1 MIDKKATKW
10 LKIFGY
16 IVITFFVAIIIFVG
30 TRTIR
35 SSSDSRKVKE
45 SERSVVGSPQIG
57 FSSREEFNSKWNES
71 VSEMANNLRNSQNNS
86 DPTLYIGFLDSIHIN
101 SLSIQDGLS
110 EFDKKSLVKFSTLI
124 LLKVQIA
131 EFCILIQKPIN
142 LMVFPYRQLTMLLQ
156 IHS

>member
-1 MIDKKATKW
+1 
-10 LKIFGY
+10 
-16 IVITFFVAIIIFVG
+16 
-30 TRTIR
+30 
-35 SSSDSRKVKE
+35 
-45 SERSVVGSPQIG
+45 
-57 FSSREEFNSKWNES
+57 
-71 VSEMANNLRNSQNNS
+71 MANNLRNSQNNS